1 MYDDLYRDHYRSQ
14 QNRMRIISG
23 LVIAAVVALAVLCGI
38 NPAKA
43 VFMRYE
49 IQGEVLDAPK
59 GKTFG
64 DAESGITTKFSV
76 RLQTEGGER
85 IVNCTSTQC
94 ASLAPGD
101 NVVLSCYVEWHLAEP
116 NEEECRF
123 DRLQ

>member
-1 MYDDLYRDHYRSQ
+1 MYNELYRDRIQ
-14 QNRMRIISG
+14 AEQRRMNIVYG
-23 LVIAAVVALAVLCGI
+23 GIAAVVIMFTILCGI
-38 NPAKA
+38 NPMKS

-49 IQGEVLDAPK
+49 VQGEVLDAPN

-64 DAESGITTKFSV
+64 NAKSGITTKFAV
-76 RLQTEGGER
+76 RLETDDGER

-94 ASLAPGD
+94 ASLAVGD
-101 NVVLSCYVEWHLAEP
+101 EVVLSCYVEWHLAEP